1 MLKIFLGGFILVIG
15 FLLFTFSNTSTT
27 GKIKTSYQ
35 TQSDSTKKQGKQ
47 MDNKVVKSDEEWKK
61 ELTPEQYKILRE
73 KGTERAFTGKYW
85 NNFELGTY
93 VCAACGT
100 ELFESDTKFES
111 SCGWPSYFEPIDSS
125 RIIYKEDK
133 SYGMVRTEVICAKC
147 GGHLGHVFED
157 GPPPTGLRYCINS
170 GAMKFIPKEKKPE

>member
-1 MLKIFLGGFILVIG
+1 MLKIFILGFIAISVLVLWNYAGRSPKNI
-15 FLLFTFSNTSTT
+15 LLTKNNMP
-27 GKIKTSYQ
+27 
-35 TQSDSTKKQGKQ
+35 DSTK
-47 MDNKVVKSDEEWKK
+47 NKESGMNDKIFKTEDEWKK
-61 ELTPEQYKILRE
+61 ELSPEQYKILRE

-93 VCAACGT
+93 VCAGCGT
-100 ELFESDTKFES
+100 ELFNSDTKFES

-125 RIIYKEDK
+125 RIIYREDK
-133 SYGMVRTEVICAKC
+133 SFGMTRTEVICAKC

-170 GAMKFIPKEKKPE
+170 GSMKFIPKEK